1 MPSVTIDGT
10 TVTVEPGTNLIE
22 AAFKAGKVVPHF
34 CYHPKLS
41 VAGNCRMC
49 LVEIEGL
56 RKPEIACNTQVT
68 RDGMVVHTDSAKIKK
83 LRQGVLEFLFLNH
96 PLDCP
101 VCDKAGECKLQ
112 DYYLDH
118 GQYQSRLHEGKVRK
132 PKRLDIGTHIILDTE
147 RCVLCSRCVRFCD
160 EVTQTGE
167 LRILERG
174 AHSTIGIHPDKRLEN
189 RYSICTT
196 DVCPVGALT
205 SKEFR
210 FSSRVWYL
218 ERAQSICGGCSNGCN
233 IEVHHYRGD
242 VKRFMPRRNDSVNDT
257 WMCDDGRLSWTDLQS
272 KDRALAGVLRDGARV
287 TEQSFVQ
294 ILEQA
299 VARLKGQIEHSG
311 GASLGFVLSPQ
322 ASLEENYLLAKLAQG
337 LGSQLF
343 LVAGNPVG
351 APVNDEDGLL
361 IRADKN
367 PNSAGA
373 RLIGTQFGAKNPG
386 HLMAALKDGTVKG
399 LVVLNNDVV
408 GKARAAGMDVTAFER
423 LSMLI
428 SISTRLDET
437 SRMAHI
443 VMPLA
448 TYVETD
454 GTFVN
459 FANRVQKFQRAIQ
472 SKGEARPGL
481 ELLAE
486 LSTGVGVA
494 REVRSARSVFGS
506 MAAEVAPLHGLTY
519 DRLGEAGVTLGSA
532 ASVAA

>member
-1 MPSVTIDGT
+1 MPSVTIDGIQ
-10 TVTVEPGTNLIE
+10 VSVENGTNLIE

-56 RKPEIACNTQVT
+56 RKPEIACNTQV
-68 RDGMVVHTDSAKIKK
+68 REGMIVRTQSEKLTK

-101 VCDKAGECKLQ
+101 ICDKAGECKLQ

-118 GQYQSRLHEGKVRK
+118 GKYSSRLHEGKVRK

-160 EVTQTGE
+160 EVSGTSE

-174 AHSTIGIHPDKRLEN
+174 AHSTIGIHPDKRLDN

-210 FSSRVWYL
+210 FASRVWYL
-218 ERAQSICGGCSNGCN
+218 ERAQSVCGGCANGCN

-257 WMCDDGRLSWTDLQS
+257 WMCDDGRLSWTALQNEHRVLKGLV
-272 KDRALAGVLRDGARV
+272 KDGGLKEVAYNKALESAVSV
-287 TEQSFVQ
+287 VKS
-294 ILEQA
+294 A
-299 VARLKGQIEHSG
+299 VASH
-311 GASLGFVLSPQ
+311 GAEKVGFVLSPQ
-322 ASLEENYLLAKLAQG
+322 ASLEENYLLAKLARG
-337 LGSQLF
+337 LGASIY
-343 LVAGNPVG
+343 LVTGNPVG
-351 APVNDEDGLL
+351 APKNDDDGKL

-373 RLIGTQFGAKNPG
+373 RILGSHFGAGTPAK
-386 HLMAALKDGTVKG
+386 LMSAVKG
-399 LVVLNNDVV
+399 GAVKALVVLNNDVL
-408 GKARAAGMDVTAFER
+408 GKAQEAGQDTGAFAGVELVVVGSHLDATAQAAKVVLP
-423 LSMLI
+423 LS
-428 SISTRLDET
+428 
-437 SRMAHI
+437 
-443 VMPLA
+443 

-459 FANRVQKFQRAIQ
+459 FAQRVQKFHKAIN
-472 SKGEARPGL
+472 SKGEARAGL
-481 ELLAE
+481 ELLAQFSNA
-486 LSTGVGVA
+486 LGVE
-494 REVRSARSVFGS
+494 REVRSARSVFAS
-506 MAAEVAPLHGLTY
+506 MAAEVPALEGITY
-519 DRLGEAGVTLGSA
+519 DVIGEAGVVLKASESKA
-532 ASVAA
+532 A